1 MVLSGQSDRK
11 GGRRNCV
18 RTRKRRRAR
27 FRSPAVGRKS
37 GSGDRRAGSSRGRGD
52 RSGADLHATT
62 VASHGRPAHRIS
74 PATELHKRRSCTSD
88 QLHKR
93 PVAQATELRERPS
106 CASGRVARA
115 AELRERPSCTTD
127 QLHKRP
133 SCTSGRVAR
142 AAELHEWP
150 VARGTRRP
158 GAGVASAARGGGRC
172 SPRTRKGVCTTLWWP
187 FPRPT
192 GVVPLRWRRRTPL
205 GESGLR
211 IVGPLLTGPDRRG
224 RTDEG
229 GPTRADRR
237 GWWRHIRVRR
247 YALSRDEYANPM
259 ARTGGRTRMQL
270 GFHVARLGWPQ

>member
-93 PVAQATELRERPS
+93 PS
-106 CASGRVARA
+106 CASGRVAR
-115 AELRERPSCTTD
+115 PT
-127 QLHKRP
+127 
-133 SCTSGRVAR
+133 SCTSDRVAR